1 MLVFR
6 SFSQWK
12 AHRHLNFLGLVVGTR
27 TLELYLRR
35 PLSLPASEG
44 LPYRP
49 PGAWRICHPDRD
61 CRLDDQANDEE
72 KQAARRGGARVGFA
86 LMEPFPST
94 SMPEASRCCMG
105 GVSRSF
111 YWLCESRYGQPISP
125 TGTDGYRVAT
135 MCAYS

>member
-1 MLVFR
+1 MEG
-6 SFSQWK
+6 SQALKFFGVGCW
-12 AHRHLNFLGLVVGTR
+12 NSNVGVVPETA
-27 TLELYLRR
+27 T
-35 PLSLPASEG
+35 SLPASEG

-125 TGTDGYRVAT
+125 TGTDGYRAAT